1 MIQML
6 ILVATLICLLML
18 SIAVKKLQQQID
30 KLQIK
35 MVSQQIVFSN
45 NQAKIEEFIKS
56 LNRTFGEI
64 DTELSQ
70 IRKELK
76 WIYTFLKET

>member
-1 MIQML
+1 MIEMIL
-6 ILVATLICLLML
+6 ILAILVYLLML
-18 SIAVKKLQQQID
+18 SIAVKKLQQQINNLQV
-30 KLQIK
+30 KLAA
-35 MVSQQIVFSN
+35 QQIVFGN

-76 WIYTFLKET
+76 

>member
-1 MIQML
+1 MIEMIL
-6 ILVATLICLLML
+6 ILAILVCLLLTSL
-18 SIAVKKLQQQID
+18 SIRELQKQINNLQVKLAA
-30 KLQIK
+30 
-35 MVSQQIVFSN
+35 QQIVFGN
-45 NQAKIEEFIKS
+45 NQTKIEEFIKS

-76 WIYTFLKET
+76 

>member
-35 MVSQQIVFSN
+35 MASQQIVFSN

-76 WIYTFLKET
+76 

>member
-76 WIYTFLKET
+76 